1 MSKPKKTHIYV
12 ICVLCCIFVA
22 IIFAIP
28 FVFLHKINTNNSIET
43 YDATELATQDNTKN
57 AVATDDINAMDTT
70 ISESNADTID
80 TDTTTTLSADKI
92 VYRGN
97 VTIATTDYDTAY
109 TELRNLLNNYDAILS
124 DEKYQ
129 IYDHTRSNTIEVRI
143 PSEHFTDLMTNLSDI
158 GHITDSSTSAENI
171 TKTYLDTQARVTAYQ
186 NEVDRLQ
193 ELLNQATNVS
203 DITEIYTELSNVEY
217 QLESAKSQLLNMD
230 IDVKYSYI
238 TIRLEDTHKY
248 SDTGVLQEDDTFW
261 SDAAYFW
268 SNVAYL
274 LGEFLIDVIGNIFIP
289 IIYAIPYGIVI
300 ALITIVIRFIRK
312 KHKTREKHTDH

>member
-1 MSKPKKTHIYV
+1 MPHSKKKIIIL
-12 ICVLCCIFVA
+12 ICATCCLLVA
-22 IIFAIP
+22 IIFAILCL
-28 FVFLHKINTNNSIET
+28 FKYDANIKNSLET
-43 YDATELATQDNTKN
+43 YDATGLATQDNTKN
-57 AVATDDINAMDTT
+57 IAITDDMNVMNTMTA
-70 ISESNADTID
+70 ESDVDVTN
-80 TDTTTTLSADKI
+80 TDATATLSADKI

-97 VTIATTDYDTAY
+97 VTIATSDYDTAY
-109 TELRNLLNNYDAILS
+109 TSLQNLLNDYGAILS
-124 DEKYQ
+124 DENYQ
-129 IYDHTRSNTIEVRI
+129 IYNHMRSNTIEVRI

-158 GHITDSSTSAENI
+158 GHITNASTSAENI

-186 NEVDRLQ
+186 NEINRLQ

-248 SDTGVLQEDDTFW
+248 SDTGVLQGDGSYW
-261 SDAAYFW
+261 SDVTYSLVDSVSVF
-268 SNVAYL
+268 
-274 LGEFLIDVIGNIFIP
+274 IDVLGKLFIL

-300 ALITIVIRFIRK
+300 ALIAIVIRFIRK
-312 KHKTREKHTDH
+312 KRKTKKKHTDY